1 MDWVLRPLL
10 TAICSSTV
18 PTHTRKQTN
27 TRGNSG
33 QSSNTVLLHPPP
45 PTHKKQTVWN
55 WRFEKKRNIWMRGP
69 RILKLKIVI
78 WKHLGKYMW
87 VKKCVKIRAMLFKNW
102 KLLFE
107 NTNQTLIT
115 FTSYSC
121 FLLNRSCN
129 KSLHLL
135 ICDSSFLWLWMTP
148 LKHKMSSYSYI
159 CKLLRWYR

>member
-27 TRGNSG
+27 KRGNSG
-33 QSSNTVLLHPPP
+33 QSSNTVLLLPPP
-45 PTHKKQTVWN
+45 PTKNK
-55 WRFEKKRNIWMRGP
+55 RFGIGDLKRKETFGWEVSFGT

-78 WKHLGKYMW
+78 WKHLWKYMW
-87 VKKCVKIRAMLFKNW
+87 VKKCIKIRAMLFKNW

-148 LKHKMSSYSYI
+148 LKHKMSSYSYM
-159 CKLLRWYR
+159 